1 MRYLIFLLLS
11 TITIGFTAQTK
22 EKVVTS
28 KIKEVT
34 VFLSG
39 AQVHREASITLNAGN
54 NLIKFEG
61 LAKNINGNSIQVG
74 GDKDFTIVS
83 VNNSRNYMRV
93 AEISPKLKII
103 KDSLDDV
110 KFKLELRKRFASVY
124 QEEKSLLL
132 ANKSVGGSQTGVD
145 VEDLIE
151 IANLYR
157 TRLKEI
163 EMKILDISEEQSDF
177 QKTVYRLQR
186 QLNQLNSKI
195 NRSTTDVVVRIS
207 SKIKTNAKIFLS
219 YIVSDAGW
227 SPIYDIRSKGVA
239 DPVNLVY
246 KGNVWQTTGNDWEN
260 VNITLSTGNP
270 SVSNSAPKVKPW
282 VLSFDPPFRPYR
294 GNTFQ
299 TKSMLVYS
307 DSVSNRNSN
316 LQMNGAYEID
326 DISEEV
332 NNPVALPVAMN
343 NTGVSTEFK
352 IKIPYSIP
360 TDGQSNAVEINSH
373 SLDASYSYFTAPK
386 FDKDAFLIAKVTQ
399 WDQYNLLSGTANIC
413 YEGTF
418 VGSSYLD
425 ASITKD
431 TMQLSLGRDKGVIV
445 DRKKIKDFGKTA
457 TIGSSKKT
465 TLGLQVTVRNSKTTP
480 IEIIIHDQIPIS
492 KLKEIEVSMLENSG
506 AIYNEETGSL
516 IWRMTLQSGQ
526 SESVQFKYQVKY
538 PKSKEIPNL

>member
-195 NRSTTDVVVRIS
+195 NRSTTDIVVRIS

-270 SVSNSAPKVKPW
+270 SVSNSAPTVKPW

-399 WDQYNLLSGTANIC
+399 WDQYNLLSGTANIY